1 LLTTLAPLADLLL
14 VWQLVGQW
22 ISYLQH
28 GAEFQSNDLRTIG
41 IYYCVFIVVDLG
53 RRHRL
58 FDGAARGLEPALVA
72 DAAALRLS
80 PDHVLC
86 RGALHLPPLCVA
98 RSSAGASWNATAP
111 STPGERERE
120 RQRGTRNTPSSLV

>member
-1 LLTTLAPLADLLL
+1 MIALPQVWLFQILLTTLAPLADLLL

-22 ISYLQH
+22 INYSQH

-41 IYYCVFIVVDLG
+41 IYYCVFIVVDLLAAVIGFLMERRG
-53 RRHRL
+53 R
-58 FDGAARGLEPALVA
+58 LESAVVA

-86 RGALHLPPLCVA
+86 RGALHRHRAARPLCRLGQAGTA
-98 RSSAGASWNATAP
+98 RH
-111 STPGERERE
+111 
-120 RQRGTRNTPSSLV
+120 RQGGLFARK